1 MNKPKYKK
9 EKKFIMEQ
17 NKIYSVLMLCN
28 YEKSAAASSK
38 WIVAV
43 KSIRNNLLGTAYT
56 RNGGWVLYK
65 DLPKIDTSIVDI
77 VESVDEAKEYLEKT
91 TPDVI
96 IAEDK
101 IGTTPI
107 GTGTLD
113 MLRDKAPNAI
123 FILLLDRFQKKGAKK
138 TTKTGDVLISQG
150 KKVESLYQGGYYN
163 ALFKNELDMKEICNM
178 ILSGGYS
185 AEWAYN
191 NYGLDEEPKAAEEI
205 EETVTETNIEDVPVD
220 SVEEQ
225 IQPPVIEMEIV
236 ETDLSDEENTEEQET
251 IENAEEAGREDE
263 DAQEHPEE
271 EIKEPDLF
279 LQENTEIIEEEEL
292 EEEID
297 EDSEDSNSDI
307 TETDEMEDS
316 IDEPENT
323 VSELSVK
330 EATEIPTEEEEKT
343 MELHTPI
350 NNKEKEDFVFPTIS
364 NSIETNVNYCHSK
377 VSFVQNDTILLK
389 SIQPLAKSNLN
400 ASKLLHYP
408 VAVPYIKKDNATNE
422 DIVYYCISD
431 LSFVQDDTI
440 VLRSDKSLSD
450 LQIGLDTLENNPV
463 AVPYINGERDV
474 NKNLT
479 YLFAKVTFVQD
490 DILILHA
497 KQPLSKKGLNQDTLG
512 KLPVRVPYI
521 IEKENRKSIV
531 LTSGIIQFVLDDTI
545 VVKLNKGVPTH
556 NDALVELTDYLVA
569 IPYVV
574 EQKGN

>member
-1 MNKPKYKK
+1 
-9 EKKFIMEQ
+9 MEQ

-28 YEKSAAASSK
+28 YEKSASASSK

-77 VESVDEAKEYLEKT
+77 VESVEEAKEYLEKT

-96 IAEDK
+96 IVEDK
-101 IGTTPI
+101 IGNTPI

-113 MLRDKAPNAI
+113 ILRDKAPNAI

-138 TTKTGDVLISQG
+138 NTKNGDVLISQG
-150 KKVESLYQGGYYN
+150 KKVESLYQSGYYN

-185 AEWAYN
+185 AEWAYH
-191 NYGLDEEPKAAEEI
+191 NYGLDEEPKAEEEI
-205 EETVTETNIEDVPVD
+205 EETITETSIEDIPVD

-225 IQPPVIEMEIV
+225 TQPPVIEMEIV
-236 ETDLSDEENTEEQET
+236 ETDLSDEENTEEQESVET
-251 IENAEEAGREDE
+251 TEEAKREDE
-263 DAQEHPEE
+263 ATQELSEE

-279 LQENTEIIEEEEL
+279 MQANAEIVEEEEMEEEM
-292 EEEID
+292 EEEIED
-297 EDSEDSNSDI
+297 DSEDSNVDT
-307 TETDEMEDS
+307 TETEEMEDS

-330 EATEIPTEEEEKT
+330 EAAEIPTEEEEET
-343 MELHTPI
+343 MELHTPV

-408 VAVPYIKKDNATNE
+408 VAVPYIKKDNATND

-479 YLFAKVTFVQD
+479 YLFAKVSFVQD

-497 KQPLSKKGLNQDTLG
+497 KQPLSKKGLNQDNLG

-556 NDALVELTDYLVA
+556 NESLVDLTGYLVA